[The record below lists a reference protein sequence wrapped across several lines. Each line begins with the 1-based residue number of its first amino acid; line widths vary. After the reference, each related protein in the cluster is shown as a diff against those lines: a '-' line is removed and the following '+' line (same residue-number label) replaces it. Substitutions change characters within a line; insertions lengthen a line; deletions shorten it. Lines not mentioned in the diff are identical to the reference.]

1 MSAPKIS
8 KIFLLTLSAIL
19 VISACDTN
27 NTNFTIDYSDAP
39 DLPDTTQALSKV
51 VNESGL
57 IYYVIQEG
65 AGPFEVGIRD
75 NIRLFFT
82 GRDPDGTIFQ
92 SSFVNG
98 KTSSSIFNNIGSY
111 NNGQGVN
118 SRGEGF
124 VQGIL
129 GMKEGERRVLVI
141 PPSQSVFID
150 TVIYDVELD
159 EILY

>member
-27 NTNFTIDYSDAP
+27 NTTFTIDYSDAP

-150 TVIYDVELD
+150 TVIYDIELD